1 MPVSH
6 FILPE
11 VQRDMMHS
19 LKTALVILP
28 STALISIVC
37 ACGPVVDVLHDTD
50 AGAATGGSNGTTG
63 TPTTGGTSEPTG
75 TPTTGGASNPT
86 GTPTTGGS
94 AAFQVCGS
102 LSVSNLDAVIQG
114 ETCSDGSL
122 CDGEPGGCFSM
133 AGNNDVHAPAAA
145 LVTCRGGQAEVMKM
159 TALDVPATGH
169 YTSRNDGVTWADCE
183 TALDSALT
191 GQACT
196 FSGKS
201 CVRKTS
207 DACCVEGIQC
217 GGMTSTSAI
226 LERVRLCAPN
236 CANLKADSSEPVVTD
251 CASAAAGDCQKILPC
266 SGDFI
271 CSEIAGSAATNHAF
285 TDSDS
290 VNSAMWC
297 AGGILV
303 GGYGFTWGI

>member
-6 FILPE
+6 LVPAA

-19 LKTALVILP
+19 LKTALAILP

-50 AGAATGGSNGTTG
+50 AGAAAGGSGAAN
-63 TPTTGGTSEPTG
+63 G

-94 AAFQVCGS
+94 AGSPVCGA
-102 LSVSNLDAVIQG
+102 LSSANIDAVTQG
-114 ETCSDGSL
+114 QPCSDTNI
-122 CDGEPGGCFSM
+122 CDPGGCLST
-133 AGNNDVHAPAAA
+133 ARNNDANAPAAT
-145 LVTCRGGQAEVMKM
+145 LVTCRSGQTEVIKM
-159 TALDVPATGH
+159 TALDVPATGL
-169 YTSRNDGVTWADCE
+169 YTARNDGVTWTDCE

-191 GQACT
+191 GQSCT
-196 FSGKS
+196 FPGKS
-201 CVRKTS
+201 CVRTTS
-207 DACCVEGIQC
+207 DPCCIEGIQC
-217 GGMTSTSAI
+217 AGATTTSST
-226 LERVRLCAPN
+226 LERVSLCAPN
-236 CANLKADSSEPVVTD
+236 CTNLQITWDPPVPIISD
-251 CASAAAGDCQKILPC
+251 CAVAASAVADCHKMLSCGGHI
-266 SGDFI
+266 SFI
-271 CSEIAGSAATNHAF
+271 CSEVVGNPGSIHSF